1 MKNISKNITFENWI
15 DYKEKQFFKIEN
27 TPNKEQIKNGK
38 LIAENIF
45 EKLVTEF
52 GEIIKIEN
60 GFINYDLG
68 KKISQGLPYYNGD
81 ALKISSEK
89 SGEIFNYIK
98 DNFNFDVL
106 IWLFGTEKNPK
117 NIYVSYNSDNR
128 KIILKTSYNKEEKKI
143 EYIDYEPTAI

>member
-15 DYKEKQFFKIEN
+15 DYKGKEFFKIEN
-27 TPNKEQIKNGK
+27 TPNDEQILNGK
-38 LIAENIF
+38 LITKNIF
-45 EKLVTEF
+45 EKLFTEF
-52 GEIIKIEN
+52 GDIIKIEN
-60 GFINYDLG
+60 GFINYELG
-68 KKISQGLPYYNGD
+68 KKISKGLPYYNGD

-106 IWLFGTEKNPK
+106 IWMFGSPNNPQS
-117 NIYVSYNSDNR
+117 IYVSYNSDNR

-143 EYIDYEPTAI
+143 EYINYAE

>member
-1 MKNISKNITFENWI
+1 MENISKNITFANWI
-15 DYKEKQFFKIEN
+15 DYKGKEIFKIEN
-27 TPNKEQIKNGK
+27 SPNYEQISNGE

-45 EKLVTEF
+45 EPLINKF
-52 GEIIKIEN
+52 GEVIKIEN
-60 GFINYDLG
+60 GFIDFELG

-98 DNFNFDVL
+98 DNLDFDVL
-106 IWLFGTEKNPK
+106 IWMFGSAKNPQS
-117 NIYVSYNSDNR
+117 IYVSFNSDNR
-128 KIILKTSYNKEEKKI
+128 KIILKTSYNKEYKKI